1 MTEPGG
7 ICHAAGVAAWR
18 KGVLTVAG
26 VVVVAV
32 VGGSIWFVNRG
43 DEPLDPRLPR
53 AGALGLEVTPAP
65 LDGAAAIDA
74 VPLDPDDGADPDPE
88 AEVEVE
94 AGPTIDGRRTA
105 RLGDGATY
113 FVGYE
118 ITEALGILGATAT
131 GTTGTYTG
139 TLVIEAG
146 RLTTLDLTVDLR
158 TLRSDEAF
166 RDELIRTEVLQTDL
180 YPDATFVADVPVELP
195 ASVAVGAP
203 FSFDITGTLT
213 LRDIAG
219 PVRFSIEGRWQ
230 GDVVELAG
238 TISFALPN
246 YGIGSVPGGVVAIRD
261 DAEIGFVVAF
271 TAADA

>member
-1 MTEPGG
+1 MREYLAFQARFHRYSFNNCLL
-7 ICHAAGVAAWR
+7 I
-18 KGVLTVAG
+18 
-26 VVVVAV
+26 
-32 VGGSIWFVNRG
+32 
-43 DEPLDPRLPR
+43 
-53 AGALGLEVTPAP
+53 AL
-65 LDGAAAIDA
+65 
-74 VPLDPDDGADPDPE
+74 
-88 AEVEVE
+88 
-94 AGPTIDGRRTA
+94 
-105 RLGDGATY
+105 
-113 FVGYE
+113 
-118 ITEALGILGATAT
+118 
-131 GTTGTYTG
+131 
-139 TLVIEAG
+139 
-146 RLTTLDLTVDLR
+146 
-158 TLRSDEAF
+158 
-166 RDELIRTEVLQTDL
+166 QK
-180 YPDATFVADVPVELP
+180 PDATFVADVPVELP